1 MLRPLLSHL
10 GTQTRDTLRP
20 TLFAVIWCVFLLIL
34 KRNTLTVS
42 TWPTRAR
49 FSLDASYHHTT
60 EAETQTLDWDKVWKD
75 VDWASYRV
83 MASLSTVTGLLLA
96 FRSNSA
102 IDRWSTARRKW
113 SDVQATSRS
122 LLRLLAPT
130 LLSQPLSRGTETMKD
145 FVHHQSKQ
153 KETQATLATI
163 PFFSISLMYEMRG
176 RSMELFPTESPSLL
190 RDDLIESLP
199 PALVAAAHR
208 QQQPSSAS
216 SSPLR
221 SAETEKQKQIANL
234 NSPRTI
240 RPPLPSHATSGNSS
254 PNLALS
260 SLLHLQQSLDAFH
273 PTSLLT
279 SPVYAHS
286 IGLVNS
292 LTSHMTELERVR
304 DTPIPLSVSQH
315 FSRLLAIQTS
325 LLAVVV
331 VQKLYERWWLCL
343 GITGVVTGML
353 YGVDSFAAALGQP
366 FGLERE
372 DLPLEKYVQDAQR
385 DWDEARGLL

>member
-10 GTQTRDTLRP
+10 SAQVRDALRP
-20 TLFAVIWCVFLLIL
+20 TLFALLWCIFLLFL
-34 KRNTLTVS
+34 KRNTLTES

-49 FSLDASYHHTT
+49 SSLDASYHHTDDT
-60 EAETQTLDWDKVWKD
+60 EAQTIDWDKIWKD

-122 LLRLLAPT
+122 LLRLLGAS
-130 LLSQPLSRGTETMKD
+130 LLSGSQLRGAESIQD
-145 FVHHQSKQ
+145 FANQQSQ
-153 KETQATLATI
+153 RTETQATLATI
-163 PFFSISLMYEMRG
+163 PFFSISLMCEMRG
-176 RSMELFPTESPSLL
+176 RSMELLPTDTPSLL
-190 RDDLIESLP
+190 RNDLIETFP
-199 PALVAAAHR
+199 PALVAAANRRH
-208 QQQPSSAS
+208 QPASAS
-216 SSPLR
+216 PQR
-221 SAETEKQKQIANL
+221 STETEKRKQIENL
-234 NSPRTI
+234 NSPHII
-240 RPPLPSHATSGNSS
+240 RPPPFGSSTSSS
-254 PNLALS
+254 PNLAFS
-260 SLLHLQQSLDAFH
+260 SLVHIQQSLDAFH
-273 PTSLLT
+273 STSLL
-279 SPVYAHS
+279 SGPVYAHS

-292 LTSHMTELERVR
+292 LTSHMTELERIR

-315 FSRLLAIQTS
+315 FSRLLAIQTC

-331 VQKLYERWWLCL
+331 VHRLYERWWLCL
-343 GITGVVTGML
+343 GITGVVTSML

-372 DLPLEKYVQDAQR
+372 DLPLEKYIQDAQG
-385 DWDEARGLL
+385 DWDEVRGLL